1 MAGWNNEVLRWDHQ
15 PELEE
20 PVLIVAFEGWAD
32 AGDAASDA
40 VSWLAGAWDA
50 EPFAAVDPE
59 EFYVFTESPSRPR
72 VSIDEG
78 GIRKIDWPANVF
90 SAASVPGADRDVV
103 FLQGVEPNLRWRT
116 YASLVDEVVE
126 ELGVTQMLS
135 VGSLLTDVPHTKPVR
150 VTGTSTDLD
159 LIEQH
164 NLMPSRYEGPTGIL
178 SALAERMNERDVPWM
193 SLWAAVP
200 HYVGQTASPKAA
212 LALVERMVEVLGA
225 TVDTGSLQGAAEEYV
240 KQITEVVQSDED
252 VAAYVHRLEEAHDR
266 NLLAETPPD
275 GEALAAEIQRFLRE
289 HRSS

>member
-1 MAGWNNEVLRWDHQ
+1 MAGWDDEVLRWDHQ

-40 VSWLAGAWDA
+40 VSWLAGAWQA

-59 EFYVFTESPSRPR
+59 EFYVFTEAASRPR
-72 VSIDEG
+72 VSIDET
-78 GIRKIDWPANVF
+78 GIRRIDWPANVF

-116 YASLVDEVVE
+116 FAELVDEVCE
-126 ELGVTQMLS
+126 ELGVVQMIS
-135 VGSLLTDVPHTKPVR
+135 VGSLLTDVPHTAPVR
-150 VTGTSTDLD
+150 VTGTSTDTD
-159 LIEQH
+159 LIEKH

-178 SALAERMNERDVPWM
+178 SALAERLNDRDVPWM

-212 LALVERMVEVLGA
+212 LALVHRVAEVLGT
-225 TVDTGSLQGAAEEYV
+225 TVDSSGLQNAAEEYV
-240 KQITEVVQSDED
+240 RQITEVVMSDED
-252 VAAYVHRLEEAHDR
+252 VAAYVRRLEEAHDR
-266 NLLAETPPD
+266 NLLAESPPD

-289 HRSS
+289 RRS